1 MTEEELP
8 ELGQERGTNGG
19 DAEGGRVGGVEAGA
33 ETASMDV
40 VMSLEVPVTI
50 ELGRTQMAVE
60 DVLSLGRGS
69 VIQLDRLV
77 GQPIEV
83 FVSGRPFA
91 TGEVVVV
98 GEKFGV
104 RILRIREAAA
114 AAQPS

>member
-8 ELGQERGTNGG
+8 DLAQERAAG
-19 DAEGGRVGGVEAGA
+19 AEGGRVGDVGNADAAGG
-33 ETASMDV
+33 TASMDV

-83 FVSGRPFA
+83 LVSGRPFA

-104 RILRIREAAA
+104 RIVRIRDAADT
-114 AAQPS
+114 AQPT